1 MRRKSCQVM
10 IKPTGSVCN
19 LDCQYCFYLEKEKLY
34 PDRNNNFRMSESTL
48 ENLVQQ
54 HIAAQEIDE
63 VIFAWQGGEP
73 TLMGIDFYRKAVALQ
88 KRYANGKRVINTF
101 QTNGVLVDD
110 RWCAFFKEH
119 AFLVGISID
128 GDAVMHDKWRVTRSG
143 KPTHKKV
150 EQAIYSLRR
159 HGVEFNTLTVVSQ
172 ANASQPLDVYRYLK
186 DAGSQYMQ
194 FIPLVERGNITGDGK
209 QLAHPKESQTQV
221 MPWSVGSMQF
231 GKFLSVIFDV
241 WIREDIGNISVQLFE
256 QTLAAW
262 CELPPQVCIFAP
274 RCGSAFAL
282 EMNGDVYNCDH
293 YVYADYKLGN
303 INQTSLKEMNNGA
316 QNLDFAENKYR
327 NLSGECHSCPWLFAC
342 YGGCPKHRF
351 LPSLTGDTK
360 QNYLCEGY
368 RYFFNHTA
376 EIMGAMKTLFQ
387 HGHSPADIK
396 TIFR

>member
-231 GKFLSVIFDV
+231 GKFLSAIFDV

-262 CELPPQVCIFAP
+262 CDLPPQVCIFAP

-351 LPSLTGDTK
+351 LRSLTGDTK

>member
-231 GKFLSVIFDV
+231 GKFLSAIFDV

-316 QNLDFAENKYR
+316 QNLGFAENKYR
-327 NLSGECHSCPWLFAC
+327 NLSGECHSCTWLFAC

-351 LPSLTGDTK
+351 LPSLSGDTK

-368 RYFFNHTA
+368 RYFFDHTA

>member
-159 HGVEFNTLTVVSQ
+159 YGVEFNTLTVVSQ

-231 GKFLSVIFDV
+231 GKFLSAIFDV

-262 CELPPQVCIFAP
+262 CDLPPQVCIFAP

-351 LPSLTGDTK
+351 LPSLSGDTK

-368 RYFFNHTA
+368 RYFFDHTA

>member
-1 MRRKSCQVM
+1 
-10 IKPTGSVCN
+10 
-19 LDCQYCFYLEKEKLY
+19 
-34 PDRNNNFRMSESTL
+34 
-48 ENLVQQ
+48 
-54 HIAAQEIDE
+54 
-63 VIFAWQGGEP
+63 
-73 TLMGIDFYRKAVALQ
+73 
-88 KRYANGKRVINTF
+88 
-101 QTNGVLVDD
+101 
-110 RWCAFFKEH
+110 
-119 AFLVGISID
+119 
-128 GDAVMHDKWRVTRSG
+128 MHDKWRVTRSG

-231 GKFLSVIFDV
+231 GKFLSAIFDV

-351 LPSLTGDTK
+351 LRSLTGDTK

>member
-128 GDAVMHDKWRVTRSG
+128 GDAGMHDKWRVTRSG

-231 GKFLSVIFDV
+231 GKFLSAIFDV

-351 LPSLTGDTK
+351 LRSLTGDTK

>member
-1 MRRKSCQVM
+1 M

-231 GKFLSVIFDV
+231 GKFLSAIFDV

-262 CELPPQVCIFAP
+262 CDLPPQVCIFAP

-351 LPSLTGDTK
+351 LPSLSGDTK